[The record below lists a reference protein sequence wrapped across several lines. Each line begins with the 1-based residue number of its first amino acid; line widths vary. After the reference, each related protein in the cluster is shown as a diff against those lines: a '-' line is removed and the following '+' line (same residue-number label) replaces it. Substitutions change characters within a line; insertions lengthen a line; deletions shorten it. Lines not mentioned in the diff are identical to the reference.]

1 MKRQKRRGRLEGDT
15 PDMKVVSIKFNPGPD
30 AEDRLRRLFTML
42 LKFAKSDPRVR
53 GADSPRERFAAFRAL
68 RMSPDSP
75 DPVTFEVLQAEW
87 KRVQGKLPEHLEL
100 RSRRA
105 LSWIEKAK
113 KEPDDPDA
121 AFIFYWIAF
130 NAAYAQDRPRAV
142 ESSERSHFAD
152 FFDILL
158 HLDSENMIYH
168 AIWHRFSGPIRV
180 LLDNKFIFQ
189 LFWSHHA
196 GGDNEN
202 WEHAFESSKR
212 KVRQALADRD
222 TRVILNT
229 LFDRLYVLRIQL
241 MHGGATWRN
250 SVNRDQVR
258 DGASIFSF
266 LVPIFVE
273 LMMSGPDID
282 WGPPD
287 YPVVN

>member
-1 MKRQKRRGRLEGDT
+1 MKRQKRRGRPEGDT

-30 AEDRLRRLFTML
+30 AEDRLRRIFTML

-87 KRVQGKLPEHLEL
+87 KRVQGKLPKSLEL
-100 RSRRA
+100 QIHRA

-168 AIWHRFSGPIRV
+168 AIWHRFSSPIRV
-180 LLDNKFIFQ
+180 LLDNKLVFQ
-189 LFWSHHA
+189 LFWNHHA
-196 GGDNEN
+196 GRDHEH
-202 WEHAFESSKR
+202 WEHAFESNKR

-222 TRVILNT
+222 TKVILNT
-229 LFDRLYVLRIQL
+229 LFDRLHFLFYQL
-241 MHGGATWRN
+241 IHGRATWRGLA
-250 SVNRDQVR
+250 NRDQVR
-258 DGASIFSF
+258 EGARILSF
-266 LVPIFVE
+266 LLSIFVE
-273 LMMSGPDID
+273 LMMSEPDID

-287 YPVVN
+287 CPVAS